1 MLSETDDRTL
11 MALRIIWVAMVAG
24 QIGFGVVIFM
34 VGPHMQAWADPHLV
48 RLLFYIALGMLIL
61 DVPLVYLVRAMIYRT
76 RRAPDGTVNI
86 RAYMTGNIVFYA
98 LLECVSFVAL
108 VGWMMS
114 HGQGPHVWIAAAAL
128 ALQALNFP
136 TGAPLTGGGF

>member
-11 MALRIIWVAMVAG
+11 MALRIIWVALVAG
-24 QIGFGVVIFM
+24 QVGFGVVIFM
-34 VGPHMQAWADPHLV
+34 VGPHMKEWPDLHMV
-48 RLLFYIALGMLIL
+48 RMLFYIALIALVL
-61 DVPLVYLVRAMIYRT
+61 DVPFAYLARAMIYRGK
-76 RRAPDGTVNI
+76 REPDGTVNI

-98 LLECVSFVAL
+98 LLEGVSFFAL

-114 HGQGPHVWIAAAAL
+114 HGQGPHVWVAAAAL

-136 TGAPLTGGGF
+136 TGAALAGGGF